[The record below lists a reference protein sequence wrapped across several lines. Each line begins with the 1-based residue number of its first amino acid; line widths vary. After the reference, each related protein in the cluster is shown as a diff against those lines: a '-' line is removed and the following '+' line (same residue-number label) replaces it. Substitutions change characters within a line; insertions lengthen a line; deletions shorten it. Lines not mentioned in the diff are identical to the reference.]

1 MVWDDLLG
9 GACGQA
15 WLNDKTEKYVIRIIC
30 HLTKFHAKNLLTG
43 QLAAFD
49 QNSRMD
55 NLIKDTATLE
65 LFCWLEAGAD
75 LPGWDILKGS
85 PFGGTLASPEGGE
98 PTPGDQ
104 LISVQNYFAEYHLE
118 YFRQRR
124 YNHFPSRLHA
134 LLLFATR
141 TDAMTVRLKHPQRV
155 FAKNLACAVT
165 KGPYICSFHDASWL
179 DYLRLPHSLSLG
191 ALDEVAEH
199 YWSGRTV
206 EEVGLMFMNEPWQDP
221 PVIEALYQGTLEPV
235 VGFANQSGWLPGF
248 S

>member
-1 MVWDDLLG
+1 
-9 GACGQA
+9 
-15 WLNDKTEKYVIRIIC
+15 
-30 HLTKFHAKNLLTG
+30 
-43 QLAAFD
+43 
-49 QNSRMD
+49 
-55 NLIKDTATLE
+55 
-65 LFCWLEAGAD
+65 

-141 TDAMTVRLKHPQRV
+141 TDAMTFRLKHPQRV
-155 FAKNLACAVT
+155 FAKNLACAQT

-179 DYLRLPHSLSLG
+179 DYLRLPHSLSLS

-235 VGFANQSGWLPGF
+235 WGHANQSGWLPGF
-248 S
+248 N